1 MMETDKIL
9 ESFDISDYHRLQF
22 LGDDISEILNIV
34 LKNMVAGVGLFEVG
48 ESIRALYLNDAYYR
62 CVGYSKEAYAGKV
75 KDICS
80 TLLEGYAE
88 GFIECMRENAPKRK
102 DIYYT
107 VKGYREDGSVGWFDI
122 KGVPLDNKV
131 SEKPIYLT
139 VVADISDKK
148 EIEAQAARIKEA
160 NDRLLLEEERYK
172 ILEGTFQGILF
183 EYWSNEDIM
192 VFSYNFPDN
201 KKRKEISNYR
211 EYIKKSPLVHSSHIE
226 MFKKALF
233 DACESENEGTIE
245 YLSLVSGGGYRWHN
259 TYYKSVVD
267 ADGKV
272 VSVIGKIKDIHERKM
287 EQEMLNHKADLDEL
301 TSLYRK
307 ESAFEKMQECIEQ
320 APAGEFYF
328 TILDLDDFKEINDKF
343 GHIYGDK
350 VLKQVADALMQ
361 LFGDS
366 SVIGRFGGDEFMLL
380 SRDLGSDEVI
390 SNLESMKNQF
400 KFCAGMVTVRTGADI
415 KETFDMADKAMYNV
429 KRAGKND
436 ICFI

>member
-1 MMETDKIL
+1 VETDKIL

-62 CVGYSKEAYAGKV
+62 CIGYSKEEYADKGT
-75 KDICS
+75 DISS
-80 TLLEGYAE
+80 TLLKEYAD
-88 GFIECMRENAPKRK
+88 GFIECIRENAPKRK
-102 DIYYT
+102 DIYYV
-107 VKGYREDGSVGWFDI
+107 VKGYRADGSVGWFDI

-139 VVADISDKK
+139 VVTDISDKK
-148 EIEAQAARIKEA
+148 EIEAQAARIKET

-183 EYWSNEDIM
+183 EYWSDKDIM

-201 KKRKEISNYR
+201 KKRKEISNYK
-211 EYIKKSPLVHSSHIE
+211 EYLKKSPLVHSSHIE

-233 DACESENEGTIE
+233 DACENENEGTIE

-272 VSVIGKIKDIHERKM
+272 VSVIGKIIDIHERKI

-301 TSLYRK
+301 TRLYRK

-350 VLKQVADALMQ
+350 VLRQVADALTQ

-390 SNLESMKNQF
+390 SNLNSMKNQF
-400 KFCAGMVTVRTGADI
+400 KFCAGMVAVRSGADI